1 MPEKNPTPHP
11 SLERDSKNRPDEQ
24 SHFLPTILEPHDV
37 RLARDHEKSPTALF
51 DDLLNSKITP
61 PNLPFT
67 SSRILALA
75 VCLSF
80 LIKTAAGGCVAV
92 CDGGANSISLRP
104 NAVTTSGGTTIANDL
119 TTTMTTAYF
128 NPIVTKPA
136 TGAWYIR
143 GLCKWTTFGNCA
155 TGVAPLVSAYTVSIS
170 PAACQNLLWWDA
182 ACTQPCTASK
192 SVADGVAPLTISAKV
207 TNIAEAVTTHSCNL
221 VISW

>member
-1 MPEKNPTPHP
+1 MPEKNPTSHP
-11 SLERDSKNRPDEQ
+11 SLERDSKNRPNEQ

-80 LIKTAAGGCVAV
+80 LIKTAAGAASCTAACNG
-92 CDGGANSISLRP
+92 NSNSVSLRP
-104 NAVTTSGGTTIANDL
+104 NVVTASGGTTLATPL
-119 TTTMTTAYF
+119 TTMTTAYLD
-128 NPIVTKPA
+128 PIVTKPA

-143 GLCKWTTFGNCA
+143 GYC
-155 TGVAPLVSAYTVSIS
+155 
-170 PAACQNLLWWDA
+170 
-182 ACTQPCTASK
+182 
-192 SVADGVAPLTISAKV
+192 
-207 TNIAEAVTTHSCNL
+207 
-221 VISW
+221 